1 MREQEQP
8 LLRRLLQA
16 RERGLQRLQFIGL
29 LQAQKWTLL
38 RRRERRLLRVQE
50 RGMAMGEDSHQ

>member
-1 MREQEQP
+1 M
-8 LLRRLLQA
+8 LRRLLQA